1 MNININKFIMRT
13 LITLIFTLNIVFLGG
28 VLLNVSA
35 REESL
40 QTFTGYIIDED
51 CFVNPDFVDPL
62 SETRGCQLMANCA
75 SSGYGIAVLQS
86 DGYYKFYYFD
96 GDISTVSKGKREEV
110 ATNGQEKAW
119 DFIKSS
125 VMDKNVPVT
134 VKAMLTNNT
143 RTNPST
149 KTSDG
154 IKYPVLHVESIN
166 TTKDIIPYKAKI
178 TGYLVD
184 AQWYLDTKT
193 KATDLN
199 NETRTTLK
207 NGKNA
212 QSGYGVSV
220 MQKNGTYKFYYFDGD
235 FAPNATGGQK
245 RASEIL
251 NSTRKTK
258 GISVDVTGEL
268 KGHFN
273 TLQGQGPEFKQYPS
287 PVVAVTTLVET
298 TKNYVYIFIMVFFL
312 VIILVVLAVVI
323 SWKKIKEKLVK
334 KSINLNMGQSK

>member
-1 MNININKFIMRT
+1 MKINKNEFIRRT
-13 LITLIFTLNIVFLGG
+13 LITLVFTLSIVFLGG
-28 VLLNVSA
+28 GILKVSA
-35 REESL
+35 REEGL
-40 QTFTGYIIDED
+40 QIFKGYIIDED
-51 CFVNPDFVDPL
+51 CFVNPDYVDPL
-62 SETRGCQLMANCA
+62 SETRGCQLMPNCA
-75 SSGYGIAVLQS
+75 SSGYGIAVLQA

-96 GDISTVSKGKREEV
+96 GDISTVNKGKREEV

-119 DFIKSS
+119 DFIKNS
-125 VMDKNVPVT
+125 VVDRNVPVT
-134 VKAMLTNNT
+134 VKAMLTSNT

-149 KTSDG
+149 KTADG
-154 IKYPVLHVESIN
+154 IKYSVLHVESIN
-166 TTKDIIPYKAKI
+166 TTKDITPYKAKI

-193 KATDLN
+193 KATDPN

-235 FAPNATGGQK
+235 FAPNATSGQK
-245 RASEIL
+245 KASEIL
-251 NSTRKTK
+251 NSTKKTK

-287 PVVAVTTLVET
+287 PVVAVTTLSQT
-298 TKNYVYIFIMVFFL
+298 TRNYVYIFIIVFFF
-312 VIILVVLAVVI
+312 VIIVAVSSVVI
-323 SWKKIKEKLVK
+323 IKRRDLKH
-334 KSINLNMGQSK
+334 IN